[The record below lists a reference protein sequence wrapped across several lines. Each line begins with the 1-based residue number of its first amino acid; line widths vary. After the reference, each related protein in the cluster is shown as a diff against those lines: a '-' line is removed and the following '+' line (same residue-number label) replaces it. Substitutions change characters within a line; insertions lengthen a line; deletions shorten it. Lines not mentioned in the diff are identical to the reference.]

1 MRIAQG
7 FMLVLVAASLSLS
20 LPAPAAAATSDPI
33 VKRLLDAK
41 GTPFEVDED
50 GDYKILVSYKS
61 EGRTQVVFVRSVVE
75 TYGKQRVR
83 EVWSYGYQGDK
94 DQFSS
99 LVANRLLDAS
109 NKVKLGSWV
118 KQGKSAVFVVK
129 VSAESSADE
138 LDDAID
144 AAAAA
149 ADEMEKELTEGK
161 DEF

>member
-7 FMLVLVAASLSLS
+7 FMLVLIAASVSLS
-20 LPAPAAAATSDPI
+20 VAAATPDPI
-33 VKRLLDAK
+33 VKRMLDAK
-41 GTPFEVDED
+41 DTPFEVDKD
-50 GDYKILVSYKS
+50 GDYKILVNYKS
-61 EGRTQVVFVRSVVE
+61 EGRTQLVFVRSVVE

-83 EVWSYGYQGDK
+83 EVWSYGYESQG

-129 VSAESSADE
+129 VSAEASADE
-138 LDDAID
+138 LDNAID

-149 ADEMEKELTEGK
+149 ADEMEKELTDGK